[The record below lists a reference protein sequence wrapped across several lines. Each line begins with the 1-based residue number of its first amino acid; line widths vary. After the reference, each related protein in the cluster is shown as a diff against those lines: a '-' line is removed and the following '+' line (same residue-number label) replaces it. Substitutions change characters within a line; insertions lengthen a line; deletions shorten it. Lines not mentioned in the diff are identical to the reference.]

1 VPFVE
6 KKFVCENEMQVFLFL
21 MRTLNLS
28 QADSQKLVHKFMV
41 RVGETILTS
50 PATLI
55 AGDVFVTLFEPAIL
69 DIKPIVQNDN
79 FMVFEKPSGMLVH
92 PTNRWTPISMLDA
105 IRHHGG
111 ANANP
116 VHRID
121 QETSGLLVSSVHKNA
136 EIFLKSAFENRL
148 IQKSYLAWVD
158 GRIDSEFEVN
168 ESILKRHNYDFNKH
182 KVEISSEGKIAQTR
196 FVPLKYDEELDATLL
211 RCEPH
216 TGRMHQIR
224 VHLFH
229 VKHPILGDPLYGT
242 TFEAGDSYL
251 EKTLSDEDRAIYTG
265 ANRLMLH
272 AQGLSMPF
280 MDEMHHI
287 ESEIDFRALRA
298 NITPK
303 RDRRFNM
310 GGQFKDS

>member
-1 VPFVE
+1 MPFVE
-6 KKFVCENEMQVFLFL
+6 KKFVCEKEMQVFLFL

-41 RVGETILTS
+41 RAGDTILTS
-50 PATLI
+50 PATVI
-55 AGDVFVTLFEPAIL
+55 VGDVFVTLFEPAIL
-69 DIKPIVQNDN
+69 DIEPIMRNDV
-79 FMVFEKPSGMLVH
+79 FMVFDKPSGMLVH

-168 ESILKRHNYDFNKH
+168 EPILKRHNYDFNKH
-182 KVEISSEGKIAQTR
+182 KVEINSEGKIAQTR
-196 FVPLKYDEELDATLL
+196 FIPMEYDEELDATLL

-251 EKTLSDEDRAIYTG
+251 EKTLSDEDRAVYTG

-280 MDEMHHI
+280 GGEMYHI
-287 ESEIDFRALRA
+287 ESEVDFMALRG

-310 GGQFKDS
+310 GGQFKV